1 MTSKHDLSACVMS
14 VGSYN
19 MTINANI
26 LKILKL
32 TLLEVVDYSLMKN
45 IM

>member
-1 MTSKHDLSACVMS
+1 MTNKHDLSACPMS

-19 MTINANI
+19 MTINAI
-26 LKILKL
+26 IPKFLKL
-32 TLLEVVDYSLMKN
+32 TILEVVDYSLMKN

>member
-1 MTSKHDLSACVMS
+1 MTNKDYLNACLMS

-19 MTINANI
+19 MTINAI
-26 LKILKL
+26 ISKILKL